1 MTSFPVILDPELCV
15 AFLSFSFL
23 PYIPL
28 YTSPLVENGEKHEA
42 DKGIRESIVRFD
54 RWNGEEEGGRK
65 ERSEAR
71 RGEARREL
79 ECGETRLRTTVIVR
93 RPSVHK

>member
-15 AFLSFSFL
+15 AFLSFPFL

-54 RWNGEEEGGRK
+54 RWKRKEEGRN
-65 ERSEAR
+65 EARRDEAR
-71 RGEARREL
+71 RGENW
-79 ECGETRLRTTVIVR
+79 
-93 RPSVHK
+93 SVEKRG